1 MQSRLSRLTVA
12 ALAAGV
18 VLWSLTAPPSNAGEA
33 SLAVGQ
39 PIQGIEAGNAPLTRV
54 LVFIQSQQR
63 KLYRE
68 LSGAIRDVRHQHSWA
83 AFWGL
88 VTLSFAYG
96 VFHAAGPGHGKVVL
110 SAYLL
115 THRTQL
121 KRGLI
126 MAIASAA
133 LQGIVA
139 ISLVETF
146 IVLMG
151 WTHRQAFGA
160 VGTMESASYALITVV
175 GIGLT
180 VRPLQTLWR
189 GRNSAGGHHDPHAGH
204 SHAVLP
210 DSADASSRSMA
221 AIVLSIGIRPC
232 SGAVLVLLFAH
243 ALQIRAAGIGAVG
256 AMSFGTAL
264 TVASLALLAVYAR
277 RAASS
282 IANLEGRHLENAV
295 KLIAL
300 VGGVLLAAVGAVLFL
315 GSLGPAHPLL

>member
-1 MQSRLSRLTVA
+1 MQSRLGQLVA
-12 ALAAGV
+12 AAFTAGA
-18 VLWSLTAPPSNAGEA
+18 VLWALTTLPSNADDA
-33 SLAVGQ
+33 SPAVRQ
-39 PIQGIEAGNAPLTRV
+39 PVQAIEAGSAPLTRV

-63 KLYRE
+63 KLYRQ
-68 LSGAIRDVRHQHSWA
+68 LSGAIRDVRNQHSWA

-115 THRTQL
+115 THRTRL

-126 MAIASAA
+126 MATASAA

-139 ISLVETF
+139 IGLVETF

-160 VGTMESASYALITVV
+160 VGAMESASYALITIV

-180 VRPLQTLWR
+180 FRPLQTLWR
-189 GRNSAGGHHDPHAGH
+189 GRNGAGGHNPHAGH

-221 AIVLSIGIRPC
+221 AVVLSVGIRPC

-277 RAASS
+277 RTASS

-300 VGGVLLAAVGAVLFL
+300 FGGILLAALGAVLFL
-315 GSLGPAHPLL
+315 GSLGSAHPLL

>member
-1 MQSRLSRLTVA
+1 MQSRLGQLVA
-12 ALAAGV
+12 AAFTAGA
-18 VLWSLTAPPSNAGEA
+18 VLWALTTLPSNADDA
-33 SLAVGQ
+33 SPAVRQ
-39 PIQGIEAGNAPLTRV
+39 PVQAIEAGSAPLTRV

-63 KLYRE
+63 KLYRQ
-68 LSGAIRDVRHQHSWA
+68 LSVAIRDVRHQHSWA

-110 SAYLL
+110 STYLL

-126 MAIASAA
+126 MATASAA

-139 ISLVETF
+139 IALVETF

-160 VGTMESASYALITVV
+160 VGTMESASYALITIV
-175 GIGLT
+175 GIGLAF
-180 VRPLQTLWR
+180 RPMQTLWR
-189 GRNSAGGHHDPHAGH
+189 GRNGTGGHHDPHAGH
-204 SHAVLP
+204 SHAALP

-221 AIVLSIGIRPC
+221 AVVLSIGIRPC

-243 ALQIRAAGIGAVG
+243 ALQIRAAGICAVG

-277 RAASS
+277 RTASS
-282 IANLEGRHLENAV
+282 IANLKGRHLENAV

-300 VGGVLLAAVGAVLFL
+300 VGGILLAALGAVLFL
-315 GSLGPAHPLL
+315 GSLGSSHPLL